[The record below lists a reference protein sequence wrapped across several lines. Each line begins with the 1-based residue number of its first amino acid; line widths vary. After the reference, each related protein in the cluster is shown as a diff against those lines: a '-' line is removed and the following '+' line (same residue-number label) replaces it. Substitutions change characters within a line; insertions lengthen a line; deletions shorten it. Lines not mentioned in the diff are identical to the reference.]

1 MRSKNFI
8 NLMIAVL
15 TMCALS
21 NAQSAASP
29 ARSRFK
35 AVAFDFFVLFDPS
48 SVSPFIEKEF
58 PGRGL
63 EFTRAWQ
70 SKQFDYA
77 FLRSITGKYDDFF
90 RVTGDAFDFTAES
103 MKLRVEPETRSRLIN
118 SYLTLKPWN
127 DTAQTLRKLRSSGM
141 RIITI
146 ANFSTTML
154 RANADNA
161 RITELFDELLS
172 TEVNRTFKPDPQAY
186 ELGLKRLGLR
196 KEEVLFAAF
205 GGWDV
210 FGAKSFG
217 YPTYWVNR
225 FGLPR
230 ERLGVEPD
238 GTSAELDGLLQFV
251 LKEESTR

>member
-1 MRSKNFI
+1 
-8 NLMIAVL
+8 
-15 TMCALS
+15 
-21 NAQSAASP
+21 
-29 ARSRFK
+29 
-35 AVAFDFFVLFDPS
+35 
-48 SVSPFIEKEF
+48 
-58 PGRGL
+58 
-63 EFTRAWQ
+63 
-70 SKQFDYA
+70 
-77 FLRSITGKYDDFF
+77 
-90 RVTGDAFDFTAES
+90 
-103 MKLRVEPETRSRLIN
+103 
-118 SYLTLKPWN
+118 
-127 DTAQTLRKLRSSGM
+127 M

-217 YPTYWVNR
+217 YPTYLVKR

-251 LKEESTR
+251 LKEESAR